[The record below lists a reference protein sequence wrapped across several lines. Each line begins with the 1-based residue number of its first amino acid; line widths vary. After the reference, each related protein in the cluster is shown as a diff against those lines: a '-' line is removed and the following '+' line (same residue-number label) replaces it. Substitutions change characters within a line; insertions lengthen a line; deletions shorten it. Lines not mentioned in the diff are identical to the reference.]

1 MASATLS
8 LGSAGYDLLEAIS
21 SPADSQLSVKKSGNA
36 HQIKSTTTD
45 NTIEGLGIIT
55 SEALDQVDPDFES
68 WERKGGSTD
77 QNSFFGKDNVNIFAN
92 VSDFQAA
99 LGSFADTLNIFGDV
113 SGSTIELDSSDTV
126 GNFNDI
132 LNIQGSL
139 KSIDG
144 DLNSVDNEIYAGSGN
159 DTIRIAGSAENA
171 NIFLGFGNDSLVI
184 SGAATNVDVKGD
196 EAGFINGNDY
206 IEFRAA
212 ATDVRVQ
219 SGGGNDTVIFSKGLD
234 SSSLDLTSD
243 STYSSDYSLS
253 TPLTGLSAVELGSG
267 NDSLVLGKGTYSD
280 ASFNTGSGTDTVS
293 IGSGSF
299 TNVKFQLDGNW
310 DTDYEGYEGSEDNN
324 ASNFDGGD
332 KLTTAANSWFTSSEF
347 SSNNSLGDT
356 LVFGSGN
363 IFSDTNVYLGQGNDS
378 IVFGGGSSFANY
390 LATNSTISTGFGA
403 DTIVFGSS
411 SIFNGNFNLDLGN
424 DDAVDVV
431 RFGVNNQF
439 LPNDLT
445 SEFRIIGAGD
455 NDMLFVGAQAY
466 RYDTSYD
473 TWVIE
478 GNDSLS

>member
-1 MASATLS
+1 M
-8 LGSAGYDLLEAIS
+8 
-21 SPADSQLSVKKSGNA
+21 
-36 HQIKSTTTD
+36 
-45 NTIEGLGIIT
+45 
-55 SEALDQVDPDFES
+55 
-68 WERKGGSTD
+68 
-77 QNSFFGKDNVNIFAN
+77 FFGKDNINIFAN
-92 VSDFQAA
+92 VSDFQAD
-99 LGSFADTLNIFGDV
+99 LGSFADTLNIFGNV
-113 SGSTIELDSSDTV
+113 RGSTIELDSLETD
-126 GNFNDI
+126 GDFNDI

-139 KSIDG
+139 EAIDG
-144 DLNSVDNEIYAGSGN
+144 DEGSVHNEIYAGSGN

-243 STYSSDYSLS
+243 STYFEDYSLS

-267 NDSLVLGKGTYSD
+267 NDSLVLGKGTYSY

-310 DTDYEGYEGSEDNN
+310 DTDYEGYTPDVGFNE
-324 ASNFDGGD
+324 SNFVGGD
-332 KLTTAANSWFTSSEF
+332 KLTSAANSSFTDSEF

-363 IFSDTNVYLGQGNDS
+363 IFNNTNFYLGYGDDS
-378 IVFGGGSSFANY
+378 IVFGSGSVFND
-390 LATNSTISTGFGA
+390 STISTGYGA

-411 SIFNGNFNLDLGN
+411 SIFNENLTLDLGN
-424 DDAVDVV
+424 DGFSDVV
-431 RFGVNNQF
+431 RFGVNNEF
-439 LPNDLT
+439 PLDT
-445 SEFRIIGAGD
+445 TEFRITGAD
-455 NDMLFVGAQAY
+455 ESDMLFVGAVAY
-466 RYDTSYD
+466 TYSTNGGWMVAGS
-473 TWVIE
+473 
-478 GNDSLS
+478 DSLSLS

>member
-21 SPADSQLSVKKSGNA
+21 TSADSQLSVKKSGNA

-55 SEALDQVDPDFES
+55 SEALDHEDLDLIS
-68 WERKGGSTD
+68 WEEKVGSTD

-113 SGSTIELDSSDTV
+113 SGSTIELDSSETD
-126 GNFNDI
+126 GDFNDI

-139 KSIDG
+139 KSIDA

-196 EAGFINGNDY
+196 EASFINGNDY

-219 SGGGNDTVIFSKGLD
+219 SGGGNDKVIFSKGLD
-234 SSSLDLTSD
+234 SSSPDLTSD

-310 DTDYEGYEGSEDNN
+310 DTDYEGYNE
-324 ASNFDGGD
+324 SNFVGGD
-332 KLTTAANSWFTSSEF
+332 KLTSAANSLFTSSEF
-347 SSNNSLGDT
+347 SSDNSLGDN
-356 LVFGSGN
+356 LVFGSSN
-363 IFSDTNVYLGQGNDS
+363 IFDNTNFYLGDGDDS
-378 IVFGGGSSFANY
+378 IVFGSGSIFND
-390 LATNSTISTGFGA
+390 STISTGYGA

-411 SIFNGNFNLDLGN
+411 SLFNENLTLDLGN
-424 DDAVDVV
+424 DGFSDVV
-431 RFGVNNQF
+431 RFGVNNEF
-439 LPNDLT
+439 PLDT
-445 SEFRIIGAGD
+445 TEFRITGAD
-455 NDMLFVGAQAY
+455 ESDMLFVGAVAY
-466 RYDTSYD
+466 TYSTNGSWMVADGSRQR
-473 TWVIE
+473 
-478 GNDSLS
+478 

>member
-21 SPADSQLSVKKSGNA
+21 TSADSQLSVKKSGNA

-55 SEALDQVDPDFES
+55 SEALDQEDPNLES
-68 WERKGGSTD
+68 WERKGGSTA

-144 DLNSVDNEIYAGSGN
+144 DLNSVYNEIYAGSGN

-196 EAGFINGNDY
+196 EASFINGNDY

-310 DTDYEGYEGSEDNN
+310 DTDSLGLDNFN
-324 ASNFDGGD
+324 LEGGD
-332 KLTTAANSWFTSSEF
+332 KLTSAANSSFTDSEF
-347 SSNNSLGDT
+347 SSDNSLGDT

-363 IFSDTNVYLGQGNDS
+363 IFNNTNFYLGDGDDS
-378 IVFGGGSSFANY
+378 IVFGSGSIFND
-390 LATNSTISTGFGA
+390 STISTGYGA

-411 SIFNGNFNLDLGN
+411 SLFNENLTLDLGN
-424 DDAVDVV
+424 DGFSDVV
-431 RFGVNNQF
+431 RFGVNNEF
-439 LPNDLT
+439 PLDT
-445 SEFRIIGAGD
+445 TEFRIIGAD
-455 NDMLFVGAQAY
+455 ESDMLFVGAVAY
-466 RYDTSYD
+466 TYSTNGS
-473 TWVIE
+473 WMVA
-478 GNDSLS
+478 GSDSLSLNQG